1 MAKQEQQ
8 DKSLLSREELQ
19 RLEECQPLVELSRS
33 KGWECL
39 KQILEERI
47 HHTWVDPRDTSDSK
61 DFERKYMLAWSG
73 AVAATEIIDL
83 VSTAVQDAESLTQKM
98 QGKRIIKS
106 YGIGRS

>member
-1 MAKQEQQ
+1 
-8 DKSLLSREELQ
+8 
-19 RLEECQPLVELSRS
+19 
-33 KGWECL
+33 
-39 KQILEERI
+39 
-47 HHTWVDPRDTSDSK
+47 
-61 DFERKYMLAWSG
+61 MLAWSG